1 MPVILGEASILATPL
16 SGVRIWALVS
26 GCITFSLAASKGGT
40 GAPSPTPTLTLTA
53 PDHLVAPPLP
63 QDVVHLHLVSV
74 LHTFC
79 MFVWCFFFVLTLL
92 ILAVT
97 FVQFHSL
104 LPFSWKNLTV
114 TVSSLAS
121 LLTLVASVAFP
132 WLVVASG
139 KATGDGGGASVVATT
154 IFSCLTCVAYA
165 AETHLLRREQGGY
178 MASVPGL
185 LKVLQ
190 VFGGAMALL
199 LVAEQAQ
206 YHHQHHQGESS
217 SPPGPGWQVV
227 GPGLAYGLCLAASLF
242 TVAVMVGD
250 CAGRCPVP
258 FDRVLAALS
267 MLGVLLYMAAAVMS
281 STKVLQMHQ
290 VVQHKVKVKVN
301 AALRGGGAEEEM
313 KVALVSEMVFACV
326 TLLSYTVDLAFSVKL
341 LCDRN

>member
-190 VFGGAMALL
+190 V
-199 LVAEQAQ
+199 
-206 YHHQHHQGESS
+206 
-217 SPPGPGWQVV
+217 V